1 MQNPQA
7 RGRLLTI
14 RSGGFVVCPEC
25 ERIKTTKPGW
35 QVNRSLLRI
44 APDTRARALRVQC
57 RRCRAEIILDIDET
71 GARES
76 AHKEA

>member
-1 MQNPQA
+1 MQNPQT

-14 RSGGFVVCPEC
+14 RPGGFIVCPEC
-25 ERIKTTKPGW
+25 VRIKTEKPGW

-44 APDTRARALRVQC
+44 APDTRARALRVHC
-57 RRCRAEIILDIDET
+57 RRCHAEIILDIDET
-71 GARES
+71 GAREC